1 MTEEKEL
8 EIKKQ
13 EMTPLQVISQAVL
26 AGNVPVET
34 MEKLMN
40 LQERWEANKA
50 KKEFDK
56 SLAEFQSELPTIK
69 KTKTVK
75 NKDGTAR
82 YSYAPLESIIEQTK
96 GLLAKHGFSY
106 RFDTKINGMV
116 EVTCRLTHESGHSET
131 SFFAVP
137 IDKDAYMTAP
147 QQFASALTFAKRYTF
162 NDIVGIM
169 TADEDNDAQDAKN
182 REAVKIADTPLS
194 PETKEKLIREGILSG
209 IFPSADRMVKDVNAA
224 FKIRIEEM
232 DEMTEN
238 QGRKYLTGL
247 LRKSNSNENK

>member
-1 MTEEKEL
+1 MTQEKEL
-8 EIKKQ
+8 EIKRE

-56 SLAEFQSELPTIK
+56 SLAAFQSELPTIK

-75 NKDGTAR
+75 NKDGTIR
-82 YSYAPLESIIEQTK
+82 YSYAPLESILEQTK

-106 RFDTKINGMV
+106 KFDTKVNGMV

-162 NDIVGIM
+162 NDITGIM
-169 TADEDNDAQDAKN
+169 TGDEDNDANNLAK
-182 REAVKIADTPLS
+182 
-194 PETKEKLIREGILSG
+194 ETKTETSSLTEKTKTDIIRAAIVDGGRIKSVSSLVAMIRKKEGYENIQELEELTE
-209 IFPSADRMVKDVNAA
+209 AD
-224 FKIRIEEM
+224 
-232 DEMTEN
+232 
-238 QGRKYLTGL
+238 GRRLLAGL
-247 LRKSNSNENK
+247 LNKNGKK

>member
-1 MTEEKEL
+1 MKEEKEL

-56 SLAEFQSELPTIK
+56 SLAQFQSELPTIK

-75 NKDGTAR
+75 NKDGTVR

-96 GLLAKHGFSY
+96 GLLSKHGFSY
-106 RFDTKINGMV
+106 RFDTKVNGMI

-137 IDKDAYMTAP
+137 VDKDAYMTAP

-169 TADEDNDAQDAKN
+169 TADEDNDAQDSKN
-182 REAVKIADTPLS
+182 KEAMLS
-194 PETKEKLIREGILSG
+194 PETKESIDE
-209 IFPSADRMVKDVNAA
+209 
-224 FKIRIEEM
+224 IRITLESAG
-232 DEMTEN
+232 DITELQKKWEWIVTRHPAAAKKLEKLKN
-238 QGRKYLTGL
+238 ELKRKL
-247 LRKSNSNENK
+247 K